1 MIVKFMY
8 ELVYDGSKKLQSRL
22 KDYINIIQGV
32 AKVEYKRIPSHML
45 DCEELVSIGII
56 ALQALFK
63 NKTDEQLDNYNSSYI
78 ATAVRWAIRNEL
90 RNRYKWYTLKHKK
103 ENGELT
109 DEEYSENQSTLD
121 VSPTKVREAVYE
133 TILSIDS
140 IMASSSD
147 SDSPFDF
154 IKDTSATPDESAEIS
169 ELSKLIKEAI
179 AKLPQKDRTIVE
191 YRFYRN
197 LQVKQIAQ
205 MVGLSSSRITRIIQ
219 AALNDVR
226 VYLQKRG
233 LTSY

>member
-1 MIVKFMY
+1 MQAKIK
-8 ELVYDGSKKLQSRL
+8 E
-22 KDYINIIQGV
+22 YIDIIQKV

-63 NKTDEQLDNYNSSYI
+63 DKTDEQMQNYNSSYI

-90 RNRYKWYTLKHKK
+90 RNRYKWYTLKLKK
-103 ENGELT
+103 ENP
-109 DEEYSENQSTLD
+109 DEEEVDYSDNQSTLD

-140 IMASSSD
+140 IMSQNSD
-147 SDSPFDF
+147 SESPFDF
-154 IKDTSATPDESAEIS
+154 IKDTSATPDEKAEIS

-179 AKLPQKDRTIVE
+179 SKLPAKDRTIVE

-197 LQVKQIAQ
+197 MQVKQIAQ
-205 MVGLSSSRITRIIQ
+205 MLGLSSSRITRIVQ
-219 AALNDVR
+219 SALNDVR
-226 VYLQKRG
+226 MYLQKKG